1 MPSHPNLFQ
10 TQLLPPLSLTH
21 LHPNGPSAQQIPP
34 LSVPWKQLTLPLA
47 RAVAYSLV
55 SKAGFSFAH
64 SFLTFNCHFREPI
77 VDAEDIG

>member
-1 MPSHPNLFQ
+1 
-10 TQLLPPLSLTH
+10 
-21 LHPNGPSAQQIPP
+21 